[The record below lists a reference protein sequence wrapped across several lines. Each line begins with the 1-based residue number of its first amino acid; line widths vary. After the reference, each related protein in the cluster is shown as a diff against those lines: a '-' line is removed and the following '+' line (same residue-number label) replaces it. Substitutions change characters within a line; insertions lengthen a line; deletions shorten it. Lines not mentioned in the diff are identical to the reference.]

1 MIRNP
6 VEYADGPRP
15 ETWKPQ
21 PAMSIHAVKP
31 ETEAV
36 VRRQRR
42 NSLVTSSIISLLVVV
57 LLLAILSIFLL
68 APAFKESPVIV
79 SYQGPRIE
87 DEMVQER
94 KVSTAI
100 DRKPSAPSSAMA
112 KVIAANTEAPL
123 AVPVPDTEVTS
134 PSTDFGNGDDF
145 GEGWG
150 SGSGSGD
157 GGGGATFFQQ
167 KVKATKVAYVIDYSQ
182 SMRGAREKLMR
193 AELKKSVE
201 SLSLSMN
208 YQLIFF
214 AGPTWVAGDEVT
226 MAKGNK
232 SAEVKG
238 SGGTFDWVSKGS
250 AHDWNTKGRK
260 QKAKWLEVSPA
271 KRKKSLDLIESTS
284 LVYGTNW
291 EPALEM
297 ALAMDPPPEVIFFMT
312 DGITGGDAVSLAKSI
327 AGRAKRNNI
336 MINTVAM
343 MEPKAEAA
351 MKLLAKGTGGQ
362 FTVIENGGKVRQ
374 VPLD

>member
-1 MIRNP
+1 
-6 VEYADGPRP
+6 
-15 ETWKPQ
+15 
-21 PAMSIHAVKP
+21 MSIHAVKP
-31 ETEAV
+31 ETEAA

-42 NSLVTSSIISLLVVV
+42 NSFVTSTIISVLVVI

-68 APAFKESPVIV
+68 APIFKESPVIV
-79 SYQGPRIE
+79 SYQSARIE
-87 DEMVQER
+87 DETVQER
-94 KVSTAI
+94 KVSTAV

-112 KVIAANTEAPL
+112 KVIAANTESPVS
-123 AVPVPDTEVTS
+123 VPVPDTDVTA

-150 SGSGSGD
+150 SGSGDGS

-167 KVKATKVAYVIDYSQ
+167 KVKATKVAYVIDYSL
-182 SMRGAREKLMR
+182 SMKGDREKLMR
-193 AELKKSVE
+193 AELLKSVE
-201 SLSLSMN
+201 GLPLSMS

-214 AGPTWVAGDEVT
+214 AGPAWVAGDEVT

-238 SGGTFDWVSKGS
+238 SGGTFDWVSPGNP
-250 AHDWNTKGRK
+250 HDWKQKGRK
-260 QKAKWLEVSPA
+260 QKPKWIEISPA
-271 KRKKSLDLIESTS
+271 KRSKSLKLIDTTK
-284 LVYGTNW
+284 LVWGTNW

-312 DGITGGDAVSLAKSI
+312 DGITGGDAVGLAKSI

-362 FTVIENGGKVRQ
+362 FTVIEKGGKVRQ

>member
-1 MIRNP
+1 
-6 VEYADGPRP
+6 
-15 ETWKPQ
+15 
-21 PAMSIHAVKP
+21 MSIHAVKP

-36 VRRQRR
+36 LRRQRR
-42 NSLVTSSIISLLVVV
+42 TSFITSSIISVLVVI
-57 LLLAILSIFLL
+57 LLLAILSFFLL
-68 APAFKESPVIV
+68 SPLFKETPVIV
-79 SYQGPRIE
+79 SYQSSSVT

-94 KVSTAI
+94 KVSTSV

-112 KVIAANTEAPL
+112 KVIAANTESPVS
-123 AVPVPDTEVTS
+123 VPVPDTDVTA

-150 SGSGSGD
+150 SGSGDGS

-167 KVKATKVAYVIDYSQ
+167 KVKASKVAYVIDYSQ
-182 SMRGAREKLMR
+182 SMRGARESLMR
-193 AELKKSVE
+193 AELRKSVE
-201 SLSLSMN
+201 SLSLSMS

-260 QKAKWLEVSPA
+260 QKAKWLEVTPA
-271 KRKKSLDLIESTS
+271 KRKKSLDLIASTP

-297 ALAMDPPPEVIFFMT
+297 ALAMDPAPDVIFFMT
-312 DGITGGDAVSLAKSI
+312 DGITGGDAEGLAKSI
-327 AGRAKRNNI
+327 AGRAKRNKI

>member
-1 MIRNP
+1 MDEF
-6 VEYADGPRP
+6 V
-15 ETWKPQ
+15 
-21 PAMSIHAVKP
+21 MSIHAVKP

-36 VRRQRR
+36 IRRQRR
-42 NSLVTSSIISLLVVV
+42 ASSITSSVIALLVVV
-57 LLLAILSIFLL
+57 LLMVILSLFLL
-68 APAFKESPVIV
+68 APRFKETPVIV
-79 SYQGPRIE
+79 SYQSSLRDTE
-87 DEMVQER
+87 EVQER
-94 KVSTAI
+94 KVSTAV

-112 KVIAANTEAPL
+112 KVIAANTESPL
-123 AVPVPDTEVTS
+123 AVPVPDTVITTT
-134 PSTDFGNGDDF
+134 STDFGTGDDF

-182 SMRGAREKLMR
+182 SMRGEREKLMR
-193 AELKKSVE
+193 AELRKSVE
-201 SLSLSMN
+201 GLPLAMS

-214 AGPTWVAGDEVT
+214 AGPTWIAGDEVT
-226 MAKGNK
+226 MGKGNR

-238 SGGTFDWVSKGS
+238 KGGTFDWVSAGT
-250 AHDWNTKGRK
+250 AHDWKSKGRK
-260 QKAKWLEVSPA
+260 QKAAWLDVSPA
-271 KRKKSLDLIESTS
+271 KRKKSLDLIATTK

-297 ALAMDPPPEVIFFMT
+297 ALAMDPAPEVIFFMT
-312 DGITGGDAVSLAKSI
+312 DGVTGGNAEGLAKSI
-327 AGRAKRNNI
+327 AGRAKRANI

-362 FTVIENGGKVRQ
+362 FTVIEKSGKVRE

>member
-1 MIRNP
+1 
-6 VEYADGPRP
+6 
-15 ETWKPQ
+15 
-21 PAMSIHAVKP
+21 MSIHAVKP

-36 VRRQRR
+36 IRRQRR
-42 NSLVTSSIISLLVVV
+42 TSTITSSIIALLVVV
-57 LLLAILSIFLL
+57 LLMAILSLLLL
-68 APAFKESPVIV
+68 APRFIEAPVIV
-79 SYQGPRIE
+79 SYQSSLRE
-87 DEMVQER
+87 TEEVQER
-94 KVSTAI
+94 KVSTAV

-112 KVIAANTEAPL
+112 KVIAASTESPL
-123 AVPVPDTEVTS
+123 AVPVPDTVITTT
-134 PSTDFGNGDDF
+134 STDFGTGDDF

-193 AELKKSVE
+193 AELRKSVE
-201 SLSLSMN
+201 QLPLSMS

-238 SGGTFDWVSKGS
+238 DGGTFDWVSPGG
-250 AHDWNTKGRK
+250 AHQWNPKGRK
-260 QKAKWLEVSPA
+260 QKAKWLDVSPA
-271 KRKKSLDLIESTS
+271 KRNKSLKLIDSTP
-284 LVYGTNW
+284 LVFGTNW

-297 ALAMDPPPEVIFFMT
+297 ALAMDPAPEVIFFMT
-312 DGITGGDAVSLAKSI
+312 DGVTGGNAEALAKSV
-327 AGRAKRNNI
+327 AARAKRKNI

-362 FTVIENGGKVRQ
+362 FTVIEQGGKVRE
-374 VPLD
+374 VALD